1 MQVTVPDIGD
11 FRDVPVIEVRVKPGD
26 RVEAEDALITLES
39 DKATMDVP
47 APSGGT
53 VKDVKVKVGDK
64 VSEGTPILTLE
75 AAAGAKP
82 APTAAPKTSVA
93 APPASAQSPAGVA
106 DVRVP
111 DIGEFK
117 DVPVIEV
124 LVKPGDVVNAEDP
137 LVTLESDK
145 ATMDVPAPLSG
156 TVSELRVRVGDKL
169 SEGSVILTL
178 VTDPAAIGAPASPA
192 APEAQR
198 REGAPPP
205 VLREPAQGEAP
216 RGRDDTARGN
226 GSAQHRA
233 AASEG
238 AQSNAID
245 ETSFALAYAGPGARR
260 IARELGVDLGRVH
273 GSGDKGR
280 ILREDVEKFARGAQD
295 VRPPPVAGGGAGAAL
310 DLLAWP
316 NV

>member
-124 LVKPGDVVNAEDP
+124 LV
-137 LVTLESDK
+137 
-145 ATMDVPAPLSG
+145 
-156 TVSELRVRVGDKL
+156 
-169 SEGSVILTL
+169 
-178 VTDPAAIGAPASPA
+178 
-192 APEAQR
+192 
-198 REGAPPP
+198 
-205 VLREPAQGEAP
+205 
-216 RGRDDTARGN
+216 
-226 GSAQHRA
+226 
-233 AASEG
+233 
-238 AQSNAID
+238 
-245 ETSFALAYAGPGARR
+245 
-260 IARELGVDLGRVH
+260 
-273 GSGDKGR
+273 
-280 ILREDVEKFARGAQD
+280 
-295 VRPPPVAGGGAGAAL
+295 
-310 DLLAWP
+310 
-316 NV
+316 